1 MTISIY
7 EALNDYRY
15 IYFGF
20 QSHPTDKNP
29 WQATPI
35 MAVSDNLVQWNAVS
49 TFKDIEGLRDSFV
62 KKIGDYYYII
72 GTDAFYKTTDFMSF
86 EPLPFLDTSKY
97 KNLWAPEIFKDTQG
111 EYHIVY
117 CAGDAEK
124 GILDVYLADFDP
136 KTDTINNQGQEVSF
150 VDSAIDNSYK
160 IDPDICLIDGVYYLT
175 IGGNYVLS
183 SNNYLG
189 PYQRFPTNFS
199 ATPQKFGARDSGI
212 SGWVEGPNMF
222 VDGDS
227 IRLFA
232 DQTEGN
238 GLVFR
243 SATRNDM
250 FNWSN
255 TENTHSSF
263 KMRHG
268 CIFVNDSVSAQVD
281 VEFDLAPKFD
291 EKMTISGIHS
301 DMEVPL
307 TCYLRNSLQV
317 QYEDN
322 ETNQMQF
329 VAYDDGSPSFAL
341 IANESTV
348 TFNNN
353 LYIIKNVEEDD
364 QGIGLYTV
372 TAIQYVNSEIGRV
385 RQRNIRSGTLTYTI
399 NDVLDFFLN
408 DKTANPFG
416 FSYCVYGEFD
426 KEQIENL
433 GNMSGKD
440 MISKIIET
448 WPGTII
454 YPNGKRLD
462 VFAANSFKR
471 DYERRIVYI
480 HDTSNIKMIED
491 STVISNQV
499 MCIGATKDSETSATD
514 SGSGLSQTIT
524 QQVIDSGADHTAD
537 FQADA
542 KKYLGVPYVWGGH
555 NKANPWAGMD
565 CSGYVSQVYHD
576 FGIEI
581 PVYTVA
587 MEHNFREIPYSE
599 VKPGDVGFYGPHGA
613 TDHICLML
621 DHNTMI
627 YEPEPGQNCKTAPV
641 SSFAPSWYG
650 RNDQMQAKI
659 NTKKEEVVDNLH
671 LHYSDDYSSSTST
684 DTNQQYYFQPFLLT
698 DENSKNNWGLYPG
711 ADIQDDRFKD
721 PDAMK
726 KYAMKQLVPDP
737 AITVE
742 IVMDDNQ
749 MPIPGEVRSLTIP
762 NQKVIAGDGD
772 TQSSFTTSVTVV
784 GYTWYPFNEN
794 QGTDITFNN
803 LQASILHAKNTTS
816 SELKRIEQLANA
828 ALDRMPQVF
837 YSNEDPSA
845 NQVVKNGA
853 IWTKPISF
861 NEEGGDN
868 SGNSNNSSTIRSGST
883 TNKAT

>member
-49 TFKDIEGLRDSFV
+49 TFKDIEGLRDGFV

-150 VDSAIDNSYK
+150 IDSAIDNSYK

-189 PYQRFPTNFS
+189 PYQGFPTNFS
-199 ATPQKFGARDSGI
+199 ATPQKFGMRDSGI

-227 IRLFA
+227 VRLFS
-232 DQTEGN
+232 DQTDGN
-238 GLVFR
+238 GLIFR
-243 SATRNDM
+243 SATKNDM

-291 EKMTISGIHS
+291 ERMTISGIHS

-322 ETNQMQF
+322 QTNQIQF
-329 VAYDDGSPSFAL
+329 VAFDDGSPSFAL

-348 TFNNN
+348 TFNSN

-471 DYERRIVYI
+471 DYDRRIVYI

-499 MCIGATKDSETSATD
+499 MCIGATKDSEISATD

-581 PVYTVA
+581 PVYTVS

-599 VKPGDVGFYGPHGA
+599 VKPGDVGFYGPHGG
-613 TDHICLML
+613 TNHICLML

-627 YEPEPGQNCKTAPV
+627 YEPEPGESCKTAPV
-641 SSFAPSWYG
+641 SSYAPSWYG

-698 DENSKNNWGLYPG
+698 DENSKNNWGLHPG